1 MFLDRSTNIQRLISL
16 LTRAYP
22 DGMTSGEMAAELGV
36 SSQTIR
42 NLIEKLEHSG
52 VHFYQEKQRYAI
64 DPETIKQ
71 PLELS
76 MAEAWMLYLAQRRL
90 IRAQQ
95 NRFPVIRALINKLAP
110 LIHHQL
116 SEYIQAIETSLEQ
129 PDTFSILITGW
140 QYRRVVRVSYRPLD
154 GQPRQMN
161 VAPWWFEPAVWSD
174 SNYCIAGT
182 GPNLDRPVTL
192 KIDRVLQARLM
203 DDTFPHQR
211 IDELM
216 QRIEASWGIWTSEHP
231 QKVVLRFAA
240 RLYDRMHETVWHP
253 TQEIK
258 ISPDGDIIWSA
269 VVAEVQ
275 EMKPWIRGWGADVE
289 VLEPSSLREE
299 IITEIKKQLNMYQPD
314 DDGQRSF
321 F

>member
-1 MFLDRSTNIQRLISL
+1 MFLDRNNNIQKLISL
-16 LTRAYP
+16 LIHALP
-22 DGMTSGEMAAELGV
+22 DGMTSGELATQLDV

-42 NLIEKLEHSG
+42 NYMAKLEEHG
-52 VHFYQEKQRYAI
+52 VRVYEEKQRYII
-64 DPETIKQ
+64 DPDSVNL

-76 MAEAWMLYLAQRRL
+76 MAEAWMLYLAQRRM

-95 NRFPVIRALINKLAP
+95 NRFPVVSALINKLTP

-116 SEYIQAIETSLEQ
+116 AEYIQTEETPLEQ
-129 PDTFSILITGW
+129 PDTFSILIAGW
-140 QYRRVVRVSYRPLD
+140 QYRRIVRVNYRALD

-161 VAPWWFEPAVWSD
+161 IAPWWFEPAVWSD

-182 GPNLDRPVTL
+182 GAHLDHPITL
-192 KIDRVLQARLM
+192 KIDRVLQARLL

-216 QRIEASWGIWTSEHP
+216 PRIESSWGIWTGEHP

-258 ISPDGDIIWSA
+258 ISSDGSILWSA

-289 VLEPSSLREE
+289 VLDPSTLRNE
-299 IITEIKKQLNMYQPD
+299 IIAEIKKQLHTYQSD
-314 DDGQRSF
+314 DDAQRSF